1 MVLTNALAIVV
12 VVAILN
18 GVEMF
23 QNLNRY
29 FREDSDFISEIEG
42 TINGKRFRVDGR
54 GIGFAKTGYKKAK
67 FISLEGE
74 LPISWTALSTIL
86 GHGLG

>member
-12 VVAILN
+12 VIAILN

-42 TINGKRFRVDGR
+42 TINGKGFRVDGR
-54 GIGFAKTGYKKAK
+54 GIGFRRLDIRKQN
-67 FISLEGE
+67 L
-74 LPISWTALSTIL
+74 LV
-86 GHGLG
+86 